1 MIGRARS
8 NHRAEIEDQFFILSQ
23 MAEEIRL
30 HFEKGVDEIE
40 HIAKENAICQAEG
53 DDLIYS
59 SVMNSYSYDIE
70 RRWSMSTQSRQII
83 FCAIYAYYEA
93 MLNRIISYHGI
104 SVTIIN
110 DLRDAKSMFK
120 RICTNLLQ
128 RSGGRLCLSDDE
140 FTNDYCRLLR
150 NHFMHGVLIKEARR
164 EELKSLSSKYGGVIY
179 NKDNYA
185 EINEHSFILKVLN
198 SVYNNVI
205 NIDDAFSSLCI
216 NQIKR
221 EKEEEER

>member
-1 MIGRARS
+1 MRARS

-23 MAEEIRL
+23 MADEIRM

-59 SVMNSYSYDIE
+59 SVINSYAYDIE

-93 MLNRIISYHGI
+93 MLNRIISYR
-104 SVTIIN
+104 SVIVTNIN
-110 DLRDAKSMFK
+110 LSDAKSMFE
-120 RICTNLLQ
+120 RIRSELLL
-128 RSGGRLCLSDDE
+128 RSDNKLCIEEDE

-150 NHFMHGVLIKEARR
+150 NHFMHGVLIKEKKR
-164 EELKSLSSKYGGVIY
+164 EELKLLSSKYGGIIY
-179 NKDNYA
+179 NKDSYA
-185 EINEHSFILKVLN
+185 EINDHSFVMKVLN

-205 NIDDAFSSLCI
+205 TIDDAFSSLVTAI
-216 NQIKR
+216 
-221 EKEEEER
+221 